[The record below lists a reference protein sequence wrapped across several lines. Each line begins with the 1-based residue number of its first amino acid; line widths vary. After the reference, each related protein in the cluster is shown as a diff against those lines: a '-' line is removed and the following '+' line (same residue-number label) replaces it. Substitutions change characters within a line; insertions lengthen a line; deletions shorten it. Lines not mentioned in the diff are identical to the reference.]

1 MSSVEPVRVTSPIAM
16 RATRAESASE
26 SLTIKG
32 RRSRNRWFAD
42 SLLEGDGF
50 ELPVREHRDSRM
62 RTHLLANHRVGVHV
76 PVLIY
81 RLRPWRREQQ

>member
-42 SLLEGDGF
+42 SLLEGGDSNLQYRAVEGKVWPERKRF
-50 ELPVREHRDSRM
+50 QPVTVE
-62 RTHLLANHRVGVHV
+62 NVG
-76 PVLIY
+76 P
-81 RLRPWRREQQ
+81 

>member
-32 RRSRNRWFAD
+32 RRSRNRRFAD
-42 SLLEGDGF
+42 SLLEGNDSNLRF
-50 ELPVREHRDSRM
+50 RELLIGAGVADSVVAM
-62 RTHLLANHRVGVHV
+62 LPPAA
-76 PVLIY
+76 
-81 RLRPWRREQQ
+81 RLRR